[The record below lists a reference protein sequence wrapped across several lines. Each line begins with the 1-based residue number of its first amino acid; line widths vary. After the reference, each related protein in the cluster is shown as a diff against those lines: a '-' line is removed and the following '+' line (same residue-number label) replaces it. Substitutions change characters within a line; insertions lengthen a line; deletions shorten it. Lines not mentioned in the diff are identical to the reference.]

1 MKTLTKVINGKEKD
15 DTPGV
20 FEQEGKMRSVKS
32 GVRSYHNHMSRN
44 KVLLVFAAVL
54 IFFNIIVF
62 NDSCFYSQ
70 PICRIVSIETTQQPD
85 VVGDL
90 GTSESA
96 YRQKLVC
103 KAINGTQHDVD
114 AASTTSRMTA
124 SADNTF
130 TIENDY
136 TFSRYNDTKYHKGD
150 YLFLRE
156 VKTDNA
162 GNITSA
168 VIDGQKRDYFL
179 SILLSAVIFGAVL
192 TAGARGAAFAMAL
205 AANIGVLAA
214 GFACFQAG
222 VSFIFVTAAF
232 LVIFPFI
239 SLMLCIGKNEHMKA
253 SLICTYAVTGVLAA
267 VYCLLRRLSPNLD
280 YTLQDYV
287 RNGTLDIDLLLSCGT
302 IIGSLG
308 AIMDTSISL
317 TSGAAEILRRTPEID
332 DASLRE
338 SLRDIGID
346 VTGTMINVLFY
357 TYMAG
362 RIPMCIAQLANGM
375 PVFVMFR
382 YYMPFELIRFL
393 TGAVGIAL
401 TTIVSE
407 WFIVKHMKKHIDDKS
422 EIVKGVSESVSVDD
436 DISKQVKL

>member
-1 MKTLTKVINGKEKD
+1 MVMKSEEAEIMKGS
-15 DTPGV
+15 
-20 FEQEGKMRSVKS
+20 RSDAAGSFSMHRDKKRVS
-32 GVRSYHNHMSRN
+32 
-44 KVLLVFAAVL
+44 VLIILAAVL
-54 IFFNIIVF
+54 VVFNIIVI
-62 NDSCFYSQ
+62 NDSGFYSQ
-70 PICRIVSIETTQQPD
+70 PICRIIDIKTTQMSD
-85 VVGDL
+85 VSGDL

-96 YRQKLVC
+96 YRQVLTCRIVNGGVSC
-103 KAINGTQHDVD
+103 IN
-114 AASTTSRMTA
+114 
-124 SADNTF
+124 DNVF

-150 YLFLRE
+150 MLFLRE
-156 VKTDNA
+156 VKTDGA
-162 GNITSA
+162 GNVVSA

-179 SILLSAVIFGAVL
+179 SILLSAVVFGAVL
-192 TAGARGAAFAMAL
+192 TAGARGAAFATAF
-205 AANIGVLAA
+205 AANMGVLAA

-222 VSFIFVTAAF
+222 VDFILVTAVF
-232 LVIFPFI
+232 LIVFPLI
-239 SLMLCIGKNEHMKA
+239 SLRLCIGKCEHMKA
-253 SLICTYAVTGVLAA
+253 SLLCTYAVTGVLAA
-267 VYCLLRRLSPNLD
+267 VYCIFRQLSPDLD

-287 RNGTLDIDLLLSCGT
+287 RNGSLDIDLLLSCGT

-317 TSGAAEILRRTPEID
+317 TSGAAEILRRSPDID
-332 DASLRE
+332 DKLLRG
-338 SLRDIGID
+338 SLRDIGVD

-401 TTIVSE
+401 TTIISE
-407 WFIVKHMKKHIDDKS
+407 WFIVKYMRKHTGI
-422 EIVKGVSESVSVDD
+422 
-436 DISKQVKL
+436 